1 MKANRDG
8 AGDVL
13 LRLVH
18 RDLHEVELR
27 REPHSIVDQLSRL
40 DGERIT
46 DPVNLFIIKLFI
58 IKVSE
63 VFSHKVTQNKKNES
77 RSHLAVHREGLEVE
91 VRTVQDRPAGGLV
104 AAARLHPN
112 KTVLHDINPT
122 NAVNP
127 PNFVQVEVPVTS
139 TYLCFK
145 NKNKKSIKKS
155 ISFSNDDM
163 I

>member
-40 DGERIT
+40 DGERVT

-77 RSHLAVHREGLEVE
+77 ARTSRSI
-91 VRTVQDRPAGGLV
+91 VRVSRSRCALCKIV
-104 AAARLHPN
+104 
-112 KTVLHDINPT
+112 
-122 NAVNP
+122 P
-127 PNFVQVEVPVTS
+127 PGVS
-139 TYLCFK
+139 
-145 NKNKKSIKKS
+145 
-155 ISFSNDDM
+155 
-163 I
+163 

>member
-40 DGERIT
+40 DGERVT
-46 DPVNLFIIKLFI
+46 DPVNLFIVILNSPQIKLFI

-63 VFSHKVTQNKKNES
+63 VFSHKVTTK
-77 RSHLAVHREGLEVE
+77 
-91 VRTVQDRPAGGLV
+91 
-104 AAARLHPN
+104 
-112 KTVLHDINPT
+112 
-122 NAVNP
+122 
-127 PNFVQVEVPVTS
+127 
-139 TYLCFK
+139 
-145 NKNKKSIKKS
+145 
-155 ISFSNDDM
+155 
-163 I
+163 